1 MDDKNDLYNLPL
13 ASFTF
18 GMGGSKTST
27 AKNNNI
33 SFGQMGQ
40 SKIPQS
46 SKNLYSTIKKR
57 TLKQNNNLDN
67 NNDKDK
73 DNELNLNNNF
83 FQNSEAQN
91 TVSTKEEACELTF
104 GGNNDIPNDTYQQNI
119 NNDQN
124 FISKNKYKNISIFYN
139 SEGGINDSFIYAILY
154 SIHHMKLFRNYIIND
169 LNSKQSQNKN
179 STYKKSFL
187 YDLQDIMVQ
196 MGKNKYIDIHQ
207 FRGDLCKE
215 FQNRRKF
222 LIDQPDDPA
231 DLLFVIINAIHS
243 YAIQFALNE
252 ISDETCTDKCFS
264 HKFIWLDLSRIDECK
279 CKGTAK
285 RLFSIHNYITDIPM
299 KKIFNIIKNSINNGK
314 YLYDSKQK
322 LFNYY
327 TQLVYNIKTD
337 CPANGQRCPI
347 NRTFHKLHLANS
359 PSYLIFNLEHDIS
372 RIDEDYAYSVMS
384 ILKSFVLIPNK
395 FDIWDLFELN
405 SKKNK
410 IDFDFIGCILFKI
423 SKVYSCAFKNKKG
436 LMIYYECNSQNNIN
450 SNRFEENNDNN
461 MNIIEFISYFDFVVF
476 CIKNGLIPIMLFY
489 QGKFLSPKK
498 KDVMNN
504 YDELLTNDQISN
516 LEKFCSK
523 TDNLHKIIQNK
534 LRNKENLISQ
544 MNPNLKIKANT
555 SINLNQNNQSNDKKM
570 NISNQSIFNF
580 SSNITLDEY
589 NCYNCKFKNKVINKI
604 CIKCGFDN
612 NDFFM
617 NNINPKNK
625 KIKNKR
631 FSYNISKNMSN
642 SQGKQVLNSSSI
654 NKSNIKTNHKNMIIQ
669 LSKRKKLC
677 ISPDI
682 KHKDNKKFL
691 ENYNFETYDGKRS
704 FISEIS
710 KKKKKNGINLF

>member
-40 SKIPQS
+40 SKITQS

-67 NNDKDK
+67 NNDKDKDK

-372 RIDEDYAYSVMS
+372 RIDDDYAYSVMN

-436 LMIYYECNSQNNIN
+436 LMMPLPS
-450 SNRFEENNDNN
+450 
-461 MNIIEFISYFDFVVF
+461 VP
-476 CIKNGLIPIMLFY
+476 IP
-489 QGKFLSPKK
+489 S
-498 KDVMNN
+498 
-504 YDELLTNDQISN
+504 
-516 LEKFCSK
+516 
-523 TDNLHKIIQNK
+523 
-534 LRNKENLISQ
+534 
-544 MNPNLKIKANT
+544 
-555 SINLNQNNQSNDKKM
+555 
-570 NISNQSIFNF
+570 
-580 SSNITLDEY
+580 
-589 NCYNCKFKNKVINKI
+589 
-604 CIKCGFDN
+604 
-612 NDFFM
+612 
-617 NNINPKNK
+617 
-625 KIKNKR
+625 
-631 FSYNISKNMSN
+631 
-642 SQGKQVLNSSSI
+642 
-654 NKSNIKTNHKNMIIQ
+654 
-669 LSKRKKLC
+669 
-677 ISPDI
+677 
-682 KHKDNKKFL
+682 
-691 ENYNFETYDGKRS
+691 
-704 FISEIS
+704 
-710 KKKKKNGINLF
+710 

>member
-1 MDDKNDLYNLPL
+1 MKIYLKCDLINICFKYSIFNKIKMDDDKKDLYNLPL

-18 GMGGSKTST
+18 GREGSKTST

-33 SFGQMGQ
+33 SFGKMGQ
-40 SKIPQS
+40 SKLPQS

-57 TLKQNNNLDN
+57 NLKQKNNLDN
-67 NNDKDK
+67 NNDND
-73 DNELNLNNNF
+73 DINELNVNNNF
-83 FQNSEAQN
+83 FQNSEVQN
-91 TVSTKEEACELTF
+91 TASTKEEACELTF
-104 GGNNDIPNDTYQQNI
+104 GGNNDISNDSYQQNI

-124 FISKNKYKNISIFYN
+124 IISKNKYKNISLFYN
-139 SEGGINDSFIYAILY
+139 NEGGINDSFIYVILY

-169 LNSKQSQNKN
+169 LNSQQIKNKK

-187 YDLQDIMVQ
+187 YDLYNIMVQ

-207 FRGDLCKE
+207 FREDLCKE

-243 YAIQFALNE
+243 CSIQFSLNE

-299 KKIFNIIKNSINNGK
+299 KKMFNIIKNSVNNGK

-327 TQLVYNIKTD
+327 TKLIYNIKTD

-347 NRTFHKLHLANS
+347 NKTFHKLHLANS
-359 PSYLIFNLEHDIS
+359 PSYLIFNLEHDIN
-372 RIDEDYAYSVMS
+372 RMDENYAYSVMN

-436 LMIYYECNSQNNIN
+436 LMIYYECDSQKNMNE
-450 SNRFEENNDNN
+450 NRSEENSE
-461 MNIIEFISYFDFVVF
+461 MNIIEFISYFDFIVF

-498 KDVMNN
+498 NDNMNN
-504 YDELLTNDQISN
+504 YDELLSNEQISN

-534 LRNKENLISQ
+534 LRNKESLMPQI
-544 MNPNLKIKANT
+544 NPNLNLKT
-555 SINLNQNNQSNDKKM
+555 SINPNFNNKNNDKKTH
-570 NISNQSIFNF
+570 ISNQSIFNY

-612 NDFFM
+612 NDFFI
-617 NNINPKNK
+617 NNIN
-625 KIKNKR
+625 
-631 FSYNISKNMSN
+631 
-642 SQGKQVLNSSSI
+642 
-654 NKSNIKTNHKNMIIQ
+654 
-669 LSKRKKLC
+669 
-677 ISPDI
+677 
-682 KHKDNKKFL
+682 
-691 ENYNFETYDGKRS
+691 
-704 FISEIS
+704 
-710 KKKKKNGINLF
+710 